1 MTDNAAGAGDPF
13 TPIGE
18 EAIPLLLGRNLRRL
32 RIRQGLSLERLAR
45 LSGVSR
51 AMLGQIE
58 LGRSVPTVTVLWK
71 VARALDVSFAALTSF
86 TGHEG
91 VVVMRH
97 DQAQTLLSA
106 DGGAVSRPLTPT
118 EGDRRVEF
126 REVVLR
132 AGALESGVCHQ
143 PGTMQNIVV
152 ANGHV
157 ELSLAGRR
165 IDLGPRDAILF
176 DADQHHGWR
185 NVGDGDA
192 TLYMVVFRQDA
203 AVP

>member
-1 MTDNAAGAGDPF
+1 MTNTTVHGGDGL

-71 VARALDVSFAALTSF
+71 VARALDVSFATLTSF
-86 TGHEG
+86 TGHDG
-91 VVVMRH
+91 IVVMRH
-97 DQAQTLLSA
+97 EQSQTLRSA
-106 DGGAVSRPLTPT
+106 DGGAALRTLTPAD
-118 EGDRRVEF
+118 GDRRVEF
-126 REVVLR
+126 RELVLR

-152 ANGHV
+152 ANGQV

-165 IDLGPRDAILF
+165 IGLGPRDAVLF
-176 DADQHHGWR
+176 DADLHHDWR
-185 NVGDGDA
+185 NVGEDEA
-192 TLYMVVFRQDA
+192 TLYMVVFRQDSA
-203 AVP
+203 A

>member
-1 MTDNAAGAGDPF
+1 MTNGMIREDEGF

-32 RIRQGLSLERLAR
+32 RVRQGLSLERLAR

-71 VARALDVSFAALTSF
+71 VARALDVSFTTLISF
-86 TGHEG
+86 TGHDG
-91 VVVMRH
+91 IVVMRH
-97 DQAQTLLSA
+97 DPSQTLLSA
-106 DGGAVSRPLTPT
+106 DGNTAVRTLTPSD
-118 EGDRRVEF
+118 GDRRVEF
-126 REVVLR
+126 RELVLR
-132 AGALESGVCHQ
+132 AGALENGVCHQ

-152 ANGHV
+152 ANGQV

-165 IDLGPRDAILF
+165 IGLGPRDAILF
-176 DADQHHGWR
+176 DADLHHDWR
-185 NVGDGDA
+185 NVGDDDA
-192 TLYMVVFRQDA
+192 TLYMVVFRQETA
-203 AVP
+203 A